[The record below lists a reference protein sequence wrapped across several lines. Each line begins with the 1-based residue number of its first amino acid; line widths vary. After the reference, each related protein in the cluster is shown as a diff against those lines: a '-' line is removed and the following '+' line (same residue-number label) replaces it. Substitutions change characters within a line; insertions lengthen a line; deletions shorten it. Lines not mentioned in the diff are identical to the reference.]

1 MKRKA
6 APVDERTRDRLRAYC
21 NRKLLE
27 SQSYAD
33 AINELLDQ
41 AGFPKA
47 DEIDQDYG
55 VVLDGGRRNIK
66 KQSEADAAD
75 DETPTKARR
84 PYQTVSP
91 DDRISVPLDE
101 PTRDRLLAFSNRNPS
116 DEGSYDF
123 AVNELLDMA
132 GVPEVEVLY
141 QLYILVWEV
150 MSRLGSE
157 EFDHDQFGSAV

>member
-33 AINELLDQ
+33 AINELLDR
-41 AGFPKA
+41 AGFPSA
-47 DEIDQDYG
+47 DEIARDYH
-55 VVLDGGRRNIK
+55 VVLEAGRQSRTDGAG
-66 KQSEADAAD
+66 
-75 DETPTKARR
+75 DETQSAARR

-91 DDRISVPLDE
+91 DDRISLPLDE
-101 PTRDRLLAFSNRNPS
+101 STRDRLLAFSNRNPPE
-116 DEGSYDF
+116 EGSYDF

-150 MSRLGSE
+150 VSRLGSE

>member
-1 MKRKA
+1 MNRKA

-33 AINELLDQ
+33 AINELLDR
-41 AGFPKA
+41 AGFPSA
-47 DEIDQDYG
+47 TEIARDYR
-55 VVLDGGRRNIK
+55 VVLEAGR
-66 KQSEADAAD
+66 QSRANRAG
-75 DETPTKARR
+75 DETQTRTRR

-91 DDRISVPLDE
+91 DDRKSLPLDE
-101 PTRDRLLAFSNRNPS
+101 PTRDRLLAFSNRNPPE
-116 DEGSYDF
+116 EGSYDF

-141 QLYILVWEV
+141 QQYSLVWEV
-150 MSRLGSE
+150 VSRLGSE
-157 EFDHDQFGSAV
+157 EFDHDKSGSAA